1 MTQRVPSTGYYDNI
15 IEDHS
20 YTMFSMYPATT
31 NAVDWQLMKEE
42 NCMVR
47 ECWLSLARAI
57 RTGHKTRGVILL
69 PALRRE
75 KERRWSVISARSNS
89 HYIRN
94 YVGTP
99 LSECPFSGFAYKMI
113 RRVTTNCE
121 SYRATGANQLPDIT
135 GVRRPDR
142 GDTRARRETPMKSS
156 LVSSVP
162 LLVPVDA
169 DGAFTDPLVPR
180 LPTTLHGRGLW
191 RLVSLDGL
199 HSGVPTRT
207 TPTLTPTTL
216 RSIEQTFLE
225 LTSES
230 ASHSREAGFVPP
242 LVEPSQPTPA
252 QTQNTT
258 AVHLPAPTTT
268 LIETQQQT
276 QPQQQQQPVR
286 RNMGGRRPTRTI
298 GMTPEE
304 EQRRQIRRE
313 RNKMAAARCRK
324 RRMDHTNALLEET
337 EGLEKKK
344 QNLQDEIE
352 QLKQVK
358 DELEFILDAHRA
370 VCRRSL
376 RPSSP
381 LDIKP
386 VIKTD
391 LSVEDQ
397 FAAESVKG
405 DTTVAAARPNRPNSL
420 PVGLDNNNRLNS
432 LTMFVEPKER
442 PDTLAF
448 KTVETP
454 SFMKSSM
461 DVAGMPITTPTSGI
475 PFNFESLMEGGTGLT
490 PVSTPLIPSCST
502 QQRSNLS
509 AVDLSSPDANPPK
522 LVSL

>member
-1 MTQRVPSTGYYDNI
+1 MA
-15 IEDHS
+15 
-20 YTMFSMYPATT
+20 AT
-31 NAVDWQLMKEE
+31 AMD
-42 NCMVR
+42 
-47 ECWLSLARAI
+47 
-57 RTGHKTRGVILL
+57 
-69 PALRRE
+69 
-75 KERRWSVISARSNS
+75 
-89 HYIRN
+89 
-94 YVGTP
+94 
-99 LSECPFSGFAYKMI
+99 
-113 RRVTTNCE
+113 
-121 SYRATGANQLPDIT
+121 
-135 GVRRPDR
+135 
-142 GDTRARRETPMKSS
+142 
-156 LVSSVP
+156 
-162 LLVPVDA
+162 PVDIA
-169 DGAFTDPLVPR
+169 NILAQEL
-180 LPTTLHGRGLW
+180 LYQQ
-191 RLVSLDGL
+191 LVSLDGL

-258 AVHLPAPTTT
+258 AIHLPAPTTT
-268 LIETQQQT
+268 LIETTQQQT
-276 QPQQQQQPVR
+276 QPQQHQQQQQPVR

-304 EQRRQIRRE
+304 EERRQIRRE

-324 RRMDHTNALLEET
+324 RRMDHTNALLDET
-337 EGLEKKK
+337 DGLEKKK
-344 QNLQDEIE
+344 QSLQEEIE

-358 DELEFILDAHRA
+358 EELEFILDTHRA

-376 RPSSP
+376 RSSSP

-386 VIKTD
+386 VIKTTD
-391 LSVEDQ
+391 HMVEDQ
-397 FAAESVKG
+397 FAAEVAKG
-405 DTTVAAARPNRPNSL
+405 DTTVAAATRPNRPNSL
-420 PVGLDNNNRLNS
+420 PVGLDNNNRLNP
-432 LTMFVEPKER
+432 LTMFAEPKER

-454 SFMKSSM
+454 SFMKPSM

-475 PFNFESLMEGGTGLT
+475 PFNFDSLMEGGTGLT

-502 QQRSNLS
+502 QQRNNLS

>member
-1 MTQRVPSTGYYDNI
+1 MKLDVSDVLYD
-15 IEDHS
+15 
-20 YTMFSMYPATT
+20 
-31 NAVDWQLMKEE
+31 
-42 NCMVR
+42 
-47 ECWLSLARAI
+47 
-57 RTGHKTRGVILL
+57 
-69 PALRRE
+69 
-75 KERRWSVISARSNS
+75 
-89 HYIRN
+89 
-94 YVGTP
+94 
-99 LSECPFSGFAYKMI
+99 
-113 RRVTTNCE
+113 
-121 SYRATGANQLPDIT
+121 
-135 GVRRPDR
+135 
-142 GDTRARRETPMKSS
+142 SS
-156 LVSSVP
+156 SVSSDSGTSQSSRVSHDF
-162 LLVPVDA
+162 LSSIANAAV
-169 DGAFTDPLVPR
+169 
-180 LPTTLHGRGLW
+180 LPNN
-191 RLVSLDGL
+191 LVSLDGL

-230 ASHSREAGFVPP
+230 ATTHGREAGFVPP

-258 AVHLPAPTTT
+258 AAHLPAPTTT
-268 LIETQQQT
+268 TLIESQQQT
-276 QPQQQQQPVR
+276 QSQQQQPVK

-304 EQRRQIRRE
+304 EERRQIRRE

-337 EGLEKKK
+337 EGLEQKK
-344 QNLQDEIE
+344 QSLQDEIE
-352 QLKQVK
+352 HLNQVK
-358 DELEFILDAHRA
+358 EELEFILETHRA
-370 VCRRSL
+370 VCRHSL
-376 RPSSP
+376 RSSSP
-381 LDIKP
+381 LDVKP
-386 VIKTD
+386 VIKPD
-391 LSVEDQ
+391 LPAENH
-397 FAAESVKG
+397 FATEPVKS
-405 DTTVAAARPNRPNSL
+405 DTTVAAATRPNRPNSL

-432 LTMFVEPKER
+432 LPMFVEPKER

-454 SFMKSSM
+454 SFMKPSM

-502 QQRSNLS
+502 QQRNNLS

>member
-1 MTQRVPSTGYYDNI
+1 MKLEVSDVLYD
-15 IEDHS
+15 
-20 YTMFSMYPATT
+20 
-31 NAVDWQLMKEE
+31 
-42 NCMVR
+42 
-47 ECWLSLARAI
+47 
-57 RTGHKTRGVILL
+57 
-69 PALRRE
+69 
-75 KERRWSVISARSNS
+75 
-89 HYIRN
+89 
-94 YVGTP
+94 
-99 LSECPFSGFAYKMI
+99 
-113 RRVTTNCE
+113 
-121 SYRATGANQLPDIT
+121 
-135 GVRRPDR
+135 
-142 GDTRARRETPMKSS
+142 SS
-156 LVSSVP
+156 SVSSDSGTSQSSRVSHDF
-162 LLVPVDA
+162 LSSIANTAV
-169 DGAFTDPLVPR
+169 
-180 LPTTLHGRGLW
+180 LPNN
-191 RLVSLDGL
+191 LVSLDGL

-258 AVHLPAPTTT
+258 ATHLPALTATT
-268 LIETQQQT
+268 LVESQQQQT
-276 QPQQQQQPVR
+276 QPQQPQQPVR

-298 GMTPEE
+298 GMSPEE
-304 EQRRQIRRE
+304 EERRQIRRE

-337 EGLEKKK
+337 EGLEQKK
-344 QNLQDEIE
+344 QSLQDEIQ
-352 QLKQVK
+352 QLQQLK
-358 DELEFILDAHRA
+358 DELEFVLEAHRPL
-370 VCRRSL
+370 CRRSL
-376 RPSSP
+376 RSSSP
-381 LDIKP
+381 LDVKP
-386 VIKTD
+386 VIKSD
-391 LSVEDQ
+391 LSIEDQ
-397 FAAESVKG
+397 FATDPAKG
-405 DTTVAAARPNRPNSL
+405 DTIVAAARPNRPNSL

-432 LTMFVEPKER
+432 LSMFVEPKER

-454 SFMKSSM
+454 AFMKPSM
-461 DVAGMPITTPTSGI
+461 DVAAMPITTPTSGI